1 MECTKIQIAI
11 KQYGNRGGSSFMTY
25 MGVNDFVF
33 DKMNVEKW
41 KDIPNRYQPNDV
53 CVIDGESSKFYVNG
67 MYRPNDEILG
77 SQYFK
82 ADSGET
88 KIQFVVSE
96 WTKTKPT
103 VKVRV
108 REAWI

>member
-1 MECTKIQIAI
+1 MECAKIQIAI

-67 MYRPNDEILG
+67 MYRPNVKYWGVNIL
-77 SQYFK
+77 K
-82 ADSGET
+82 L
-88 KIQFVVSE
+88 IL
-96 WTKTKPT
+96 
-103 VKVRV
+103 VKQKFNLLLVNGLKQNRQ
-108 REAWI
+108 